1 MTCGTYITCTNNVMF
16 GHEDKDKYDRNLIDT
31 KGRGKLACGESM
43 TY

>member
-1 MTCGTYITCTNNVMF
+1 MF
-16 GHEDKDKYDRNLIDT
+16 AHEDKDKYDRNLIDT